1 MARIQF
7 KAKAEDV
14 HYAGEDAP
22 RYQRVKI
29 PELKRAHCDMHAFR
43 IHAKYGAYANSDL
56 FPAML
61 ARLKRERFGSSGY
74 IRLDAVPEGVQVD
87 ASGFLVSVSFEV

>member
-7 KAKAEDV
+7 KAKAEDFW
-14 HYAGEDAP
+14 YAGEDAP
-22 RYQRVKI
+22 RYRRVKV
-29 PELKRAHCDMHAFR
+29 PTLGRKHCDMHAFR
-43 IHAKYGAYANSDL
+43 THAKYGAYANSDL

-61 ARLKRERFGSSGY
+61 ARIKRERFGNGGY

-87 ASGFLVSVSFEV
+87 TSGFLVSVSFDV

>member
-7 KAKAEDV
+7 KAKAEDFW
-14 HYAGEDAP
+14 YAGEDAP
-22 RYQRVKI
+22 RYRRVKV
-29 PELKRAHCDMHAFR
+29 PTLGRKHCDMHAFR
-43 IHAKYGAYANSDL
+43 THAKYGAYANSDL

-74 IRLDAVPEGVQVD
+74 IRLDEVPEGVQVD